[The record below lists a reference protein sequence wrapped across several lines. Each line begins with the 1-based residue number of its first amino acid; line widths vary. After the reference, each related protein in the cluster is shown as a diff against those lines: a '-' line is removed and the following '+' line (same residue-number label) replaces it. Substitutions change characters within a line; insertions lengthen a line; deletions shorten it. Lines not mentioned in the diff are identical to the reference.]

1 MAPSADMLD
10 DLARM
15 GLAVSFATAL
25 ASVARSLI
33 RHSTECR
40 RLEIVEHLVDR
51 HGADAVSA
59 LSELIPPEPT
69 TNPPLAHTA
78 RRSPAK

>member
-1 MAPSADMLD
+1 MLD

-51 HGADAVSA
+51 HGADAGEFSQ
-59 LSELIPPEPT
+59 S
-69 TNPPLAHTA
+69 
-78 RRSPAK
+78 

>member
-1 MAPSADMLD
+1 MLD

-15 GLAVSFATAL
+15 GLAVSFTTAL

-40 RLEIVEHLVDR
+40 RLEVVEYLTDG
-51 HGADAVSA
+51 HGVDAVSA
-59 LSELIPPEPT
+59 LSELIPRDQPPT
-69 TNPPLAHTA
+69 RP
-78 RRSPAK
+78 

>member
-1 MAPSADMLD
+1 MID
-10 DLARM
+10 DLAAM

-40 RLEIVEHLVDR
+40 RLEVVEYLADR
-51 HGADAVSA
+51 HGVDAVSA
-59 LSELIPPEPT
+59 LSELIPLEPT
-69 TNPPLAHTA
+69 ADPPLAHTA
-78 RRSPAK
+78 RRSLAK

>member
-1 MAPSADMLD
+1 MLD
-10 DLARM
+10 HLATM
-15 GLAVSFATAL
+15 GLAVSVATAL
-25 ASVARSLI
+25 ASIARSLI

-40 RLEIVEHLVDR
+40 RLEVVEYLADR
-51 HGADAVSA
+51 YGVDAVSA

-69 TNPPLAHTA
+69 TDPPLAHTA

>member
-1 MAPSADMLD
+1 MLD
-10 DLARM
+10 DLATM

-40 RLEIVEHLVDR
+40 PLEVVECLAVR
-51 HGADAVSA
+51 YGVDAVSA
-59 LSELIPPEPT
+59 LGELIPPEPT
-69 TNPPLAHTA
+69 ADPHTA

>member
-1 MAPSADMLD
+1 MLD
-10 DLARM
+10 DLATM

-33 RHSTECR
+33 PHSTECR
-40 RLEIVEHLVDR
+40 RLEVVEYLADR
-51 HGADAVSA
+51 YGVDAVSA
-59 LSELIPPEPT
+59 LGELIPPEPT
-69 TNPPLAHTA
+69 ADPPLAHTA